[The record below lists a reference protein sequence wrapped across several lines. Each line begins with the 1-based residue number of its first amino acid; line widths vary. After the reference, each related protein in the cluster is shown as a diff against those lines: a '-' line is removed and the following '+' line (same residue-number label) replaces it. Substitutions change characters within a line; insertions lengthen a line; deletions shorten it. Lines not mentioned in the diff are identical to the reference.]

1 MHLIAPILIGIVFLL
16 SLINWVSKTSKKDKK
31 FGAFVNQLVIA
42 GIVIGIICIII
53 GESIESSTG
62 DPNLGEVPNIFGFV
76 AFFAWAIYVYNKVYI
91 RYHLFKRYV

>member
-53 GESIESSTG
+53 GESIER
-62 DPNLGEVPNIFGFV
+62 DCFFKLGRSQ
-76 AFFAWAIYVYNKVYI
+76 AYDQ
-91 RYHLFKRYV
+91 